1 MKDTQAILTAHSEM
15 SAWSRLKL
23 HVALFSFPEPHT
35 VVDTSV
41 CWGDVTDA
49 DGKVQVVSL
58 CGICNNCYSGEG
70 GFFLTVD
77 ELPTWSSSPEPLDGP
92 HRAQGGHGA
101 VQSGRLSCCN

>member
-1 MKDTQAILTAHSEM
+1 MKDTQAILTTHSEM

-23 HVALFSFPEPHT
+23 HVTLFSFLELHT

-58 CGICNNCYSGEG
+58 CGICNTCYSGG
-70 GFFLTVD
+70 DLSFLTVD
-77 ELPTWSSSPEPLDGP
+77 
-92 HRAQGGHGA
+92 
-101 VQSGRLSCCN
+101 